1 MSASIVCTLDLRQIA
16 PPARHLLIFARFAD
30 LLPGQK
36 LELLNDHDPQ
46 PLNDQFQLRA
56 PGLFSWQSIE
66 NGPHVWRVQ
75 IGKNTIASHAS
86 SASCCSAGS
95 CGA

>member
-1 MSASIVCTLDLRQIA
+1 MSESITSTLDLRQIA
-16 PPARHLLIFARFAD
+16 PSARHLLIFNRFAD
-30 LLPGQK
+30 LMPGQK

-56 PGLFSWQSIE
+56 PGLFSWHSME

-75 IGKNTIASHAS
+75 IGKKTTVASAS
-86 SASCCSAGS
+86 SANCCSAGNC
-95 CGA
+95 CG